1 MFPSGAHWE
10 NILWQAALHLPAS
23 WPPHGR
29 HPQAVLVAEVA
40 GSREEGRRSRP
51 RGRGLPQA
59 CLCVSHGHSLESRLR
74 SQTLTSAPRTG
85 CSAGLTGEPGLS
97 AGAGREETAWPL
109 LVNIPSTDAEG
120 AEQHSRQWHQSTWR
134 GVRGVGPWTWG
145 QRRAHRQC
153 HNCPLDLGFIE
164 ETGKPCF
171 LRESSLLL
179 FLTVITNLTIK
190 NMTNKETHR
199 KRREKSPII
208 PLPRLLT
215 F

>member
-51 RGRGLPQA
+51 RGRGLPKA
-59 CLCVSHGHSLESRLR
+59 CLCISHRHSLESRLR

-109 LVNIPSTDAEG
+109 LVNIPSPDARARSSTHASGISALGGVFGGWARGHG
-120 AEQHSRQWHQSTWR
+120 ARDE
-134 GVRGVGPWTWG
+134 
-145 QRRAHRQC
+145 
-153 HNCPLDLGFIE
+153 L
-164 ETGKPCF
+164 TG
-171 LRESSLLL
+171 S
-179 FLTVITNLTIK
+179 VTIV
-190 NMTNKETHR
+190 H
-199 KRREKSPII
+199 
-208 PLPRLLT
+208 
-215 F
+215 